1 MEQKGLRIN
10 MGKTKVLKCKVRQGR
25 QKTRE
30 NFHEESAGKVLEETR
45 YVVQNARSG
54 FTKGVVGFGID
65 WNWLLGFSAL
75 TALKE
80 RL

>member
-1 MEQKGLRIN
+1 
-10 MGKTKVLKCKVRQGR
+10 MGG
-25 QKTRE
+25 QKTLE
-30 NFHEESAGKVLEETR
+30 NFLVESAGKVLKETL

-54 FTKGVVGFGID
+54 YAKHVMRGFGID